1 MSNDL
6 MENEAFFTG
15 IVTGIN
21 LFQNKLITAHDRN
34 EPIKLG
40 DDLFYLQSG
49 KERLT
54 EMMNEILS

>member
-1 MSNDL
+1 MNDL

-21 LFQNKLITAHDRN
+21 LYQNKLITAHERN
-34 EPIKLG
+34 EPIKIG
-40 DDLFYLQSG
+40 DDLYYIQSG

>member
-1 MSNDL
+1 

-15 IVTGIN
+15 IVAGIN
-21 LFQNKLITAHDRN
+21 LYQNKLITAHDRK

-54 EMMNEILS
+54 EMMNKILS

>member
-1 MSNDL
+1 

-21 LFQNKLITAHDRN
+21 LYQNKLITAHERN
-34 EPIKLG
+34 EPIKIG
-40 DDLFYLQSG
+40 DDLYYIQSG

>member
-1 MSNDL
+1 

-15 IVTGIN
+15 ISVGIS
-21 LFQNKLITAHDRN
+21 LYQNKVVKAHERK
-34 EPIKLG
+34 EPVKIG
-40 DDLFYLQSG
+40 DELFYLQSG

>member
-1 MSNDL
+1 

-21 LFQNKLITAHDRN
+21 LYQSKIITAHERK
-34 EPIKLG
+34 EPIKIG
-40 DDLFYLQSG
+40 DDLFYLQTG

-54 EMMNEILS
+54 EMMNKILS

>member
-1 MSNDL
+1 MENDL
-6 MENEAFFTG
+6 NEAFFTG

-21 LFQNKLITAHDRN
+21 LYQNKLITAHERK

-40 DDLFYLQSG
+40 DEIFYLQSG

>member
-1 MSNDL
+1 MNKL

-21 LFQNKLITAHDRN
+21 LYQNRLITAHERN
-34 EPIKLG
+34 EPVKIG
-40 DDLFYLQSG
+40 DELFYLQSG

-54 EMMNEILS
+54 EMMNEILC